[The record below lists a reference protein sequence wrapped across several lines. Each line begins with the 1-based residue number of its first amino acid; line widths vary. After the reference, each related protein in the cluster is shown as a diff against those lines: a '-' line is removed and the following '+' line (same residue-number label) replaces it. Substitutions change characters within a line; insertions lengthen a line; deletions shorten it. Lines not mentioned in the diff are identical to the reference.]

1 MINIQQ
7 FKALQK
13 KTSDSFHQ
21 QKKLIKNIMLGKN
34 VYCRQCQEI
43 LQVKFTKE
51 ATIAHV
57 CCTKGCTDIELELD

>member
-13 KTSDSFHQ
+13 KTSDSFHL
-21 QKKLIKNIMLGKN
+21 QKKSIKNILLGKN
-34 VYCRQCQEI
+34 VYCQQCHKI
-43 LQVKFTKE
+43 LQVKFTKD

-57 CCTKGCTDIELELD
+57 YCAKGCTDIELELD